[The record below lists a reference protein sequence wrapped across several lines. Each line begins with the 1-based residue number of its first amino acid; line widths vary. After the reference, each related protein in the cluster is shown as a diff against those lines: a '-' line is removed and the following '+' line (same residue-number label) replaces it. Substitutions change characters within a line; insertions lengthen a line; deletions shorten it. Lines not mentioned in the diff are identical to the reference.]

1 LLNTSITILRSS
13 NNMQITQEQLR
24 SCIGNNPYLNQWA
37 DALNKIL
44 PDYGI
49 DTPQRVAAFIAQC
62 AHESGNFTA
71 LHENLNYRAVTL
83 RKLFNK
89 YFPSDELANQYAGLP
104 NKPEAIAN
112 RIYANRMGNG
122 DEASGDGY
130 RYCGRGLIQLTGR
143 NNYLAFADSIETP
156 VEEIPEFLQTFEGA
170 VQSACWFWETNNL
183 NQFADT
189 DDIKTMT
196 RRINGGFIGLEDRIK
211 HYEHAKHVFGA

>member
-1 LLNTSITILRSS
+1 
-13 NNMQITQEQLR
+13 MQITQEQLG
-24 SCIGNNPYLNQWA
+24 SCIGNNPYLDQWT

-49 DTPQRVAAFIAQC
+49 DTPQRMAAFIAQC

-71 LHENLNYRAVTL
+71 LHENLNYRAASL
-83 RKLFNK
+83 RKIFPK
-89 YFPSDELANQYAGLP
+89 YFPDDAIANQYASLP
-104 NKPEAIAN
+104 NKAEAIAN

-122 DEASGDGY
+122 PEESGDGY
-130 RYCGRGLIQLTGR
+130 RYCGRGLIQLTGK
-143 NNYLAFADSIETP
+143 NNYQAFADSIETP
-156 VEEIPEFLQTFEGA
+156 VEEIPEFLATFEGA

-183 NQFADT
+183 NQFADA